1 VTDPSSSRPEPERL
15 QKVLARAGLGSRRSV
30 EGLIEQG
37 RVTVNGEV
45 AILGRRIDPS
55 NDEVEVDG
63 SRVPLQPDLVYYLM
77 NKPPGVVTTAD
88 DPEGRETV
96 LDVIETSQRVWPV
109 GRLDIATEGAL
120 LLTNDG
126 ELTHRLTH
134 PSYGVAKTYLAEIGG
149 HLSAAELKALGGGV
163 ELEDGRTAPAKVQ
176 VLDRRPGASLVEIT
190 IREGKN
196 RQVRRMFEAFDHK
209 VLRLVRTSVGPL
221 ELGRLKG
228 GTARRLTPEEVRNLY
243 RAVKA
248 PTR

>member
-1 VTDPSSSRPEPERL
+1 VTPSSAPSDPERL

-37 RVTVNGEV
+37 RVKVNGDV
-45 AILGRRIDPS
+45 AILGRKVDPYK
-55 NDEVEVDG
+55 DEVEVDG
-63 SRVPLQPDLVYYLM
+63 SPVPLQPDLVYYLM
-77 NKPPGVVTTAD
+77 NKPEGVVTTAD
-88 DPEGRETV
+88 DPEGRATV
-96 LDVIETSQRVWPV
+96 LDLIETNQRVWPV

-134 PSYGVAKTYLAEIGG
+134 PSYGVPKTYLAEIGG
-149 HLSAAELKALGGGV
+149 HLSSAEQRTLAGGV
-163 ELEDGRTAPAKVQ
+163 ELEDGKTAAATVK

-190 IREGKN
+190 IREGRN

-209 VLRLVRTSVGPL
+209 VLRLVRTSIGPL

-228 GTARRLTPEEVRNLY
+228 GTARHLTPDEVRSLY
-243 RAVKA
+243 RTVAKRA
-248 PTR
+248 